1 MKKMREKGRGRKRED
16 TRERDERKTVKHL
29 RSIS

>member
-1 MKKMREKGRGRKRED
+1 MKKMREKGRGRKK
-16 TRERDERKTVKHL
+16 TLERDERKTVKHF